1 MIGLSLGQ
9 QKRLMMLCQNNSR
22 PPGIPQQ
29 RWDDLREGSLTTLNE
44 IDQVVLIEALGSEF
58 SRAMKRSQDELR
70 YMMGAYEEA
79 GEKR

>member
-1 MIGLSLGQ
+1 MIRLGLGQ
-9 QKRLMMLCQNNSR
+9 QKRLMTLCQNNRR

-29 RWDDLREGSLTTLNE
+29 RWDDLLEGNLTTLNE
-44 IDQVVLIEALGSEF
+44 IDQVVLIEAMGSEF

-70 YMMGAYEEA
+70 YMRRVYEEA

>member
-1 MIGLSLGQ
+1 MIRLSLGQ
-9 QKRLMMLCQNNSR
+9 QKRLMTLCQNNRR

-29 RWDDLREGSLTTLNE
+29 RWDDLLEGYLTALNE
-44 IDQVVLIEALGSEF
+44 IDQVVLIEAMGSEF

-70 YMMGAYEEA
+70 YMRRAYEEA